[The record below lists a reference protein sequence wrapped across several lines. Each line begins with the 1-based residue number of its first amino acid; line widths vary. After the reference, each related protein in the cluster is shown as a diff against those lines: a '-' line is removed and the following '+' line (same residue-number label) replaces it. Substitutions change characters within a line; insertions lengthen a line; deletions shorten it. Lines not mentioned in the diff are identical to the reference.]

1 MGYGRMYIGIALT
14 VFFIILDAVI
24 YSFRA
29 AIENINIG
37 SVEEKK
43 ESGSKNAAIL
53 LKILET
59 PVKISDTINIVVF
72 ITNIIAGS
80 YILGAFTRII
90 TREMNSNNPW
100 IYIAVAFLMI
110 VIFLVLGVIIPEKFG
125 KRRPEKIAFKYVR
138 IMRVIMVVFSPVAF
152 VTTELSRLI
161 LAICGVKQNA
171 GDDNVT
177 EEEIITMVNE
187 GQEQG
192 VLEAGEAEMITNIF
206 ELGDKKA
213 GDIMIHRSNIVAVD
227 DSITLD
233 EFIQKHIEG
242 KYSRFPVYEG
252 DIDNIVGTIHIRD
265 ALILYRNIP
274 NRKKKIKSIKGLLR
288 KPFMVPD
295 SIDIDELLKDMQE
308 VKIHMGIVVDEYG
321 QTAGIVTL
329 EDIIE
334 EIVGNILDEYDE
346 DEEAVEYAGDDT
358 YVVDGLTEIE
368 DINKLLGIKIESD
381 DFETLNGFLISKLGR
396 IADEN
401 EKEIIEDFG
410 YEFRI
415 LEVTGNVIRKVEITK
430 KENKEEGTQNE

>member
-1 MGYGRMYIGIALT
+1 MGYGRLYTGIALT
-14 VFFIILDAVI
+14 VFFIIIDAVI

-29 AIENINIG
+29 AIENINTGLI
-37 SVEEKK
+37 EEKK
-43 ESGSKNAAIL
+43 ENGSRNAAIL
-53 LKILET
+53 IKILEA
-59 PVKISDTINIVVF
+59 PVKISDTINSVVF

-80 YILGAFTRII
+80 YILGGFTGII
-90 TREMNSNNPW
+90 IHELKSDNPW
-100 IYIAVAFLMI
+100 IYIAVGFIMI
-110 VIFLVLGVIIPEKFG
+110 TLFLVLGVIIPEKIG
-125 KRRPEKIAFKYVR
+125 KRRPEKIALRYVK
-138 IMRVIMVVFSPVAF
+138 IMKSIMILFSPVAF
-152 VTTELSRLI
+152 VTTVLSTLI
-161 LAICGVKQNA
+161 LRIFGVRQNE

-213 GDIMIHRSNIVAVD
+213 CDVMTHRSNIVAVD

-233 EFIQKHIEG
+233 EFIQRHIEG
-242 KYSRFPVYEG
+242 KFSRFPVYED

-274 NRKKKIKSIKGLLR
+274 NRKKKIKCIKGLLR
-288 KPFMVPD
+288 KPYMVPD

-308 VKIHMGIVVDEYG
+308 LKIHMGIVVDEYG
-321 QTAGIVTL
+321 QTTGIVTL

-346 DEEAVEYAGDDT
+346 DEDAVEYAGDDT
-358 YVVDGLTEIE
+358 YVVDGLTEIT
-368 DINKLLGIKIESD
+368 DINKLLGIKVESD

-396 IADEN
+396 IAEEN
-401 EKEIIEDFG
+401 EKEIVNDFG

-430 KENKEEGTQNE
+430 KEEEGSDNE

>member
-1 MGYGRMYIGIALT
+1 
-14 VFFIILDAVI
+14 
-24 YSFRA
+24 
-29 AIENINIG
+29 
-37 SVEEKK
+37 
-43 ESGSKNAAIL
+43 
-53 LKILET
+53 
-59 PVKISDTINIVVF
+59 
-72 ITNIIAGS
+72 
-80 YILGAFTRII
+80 
-90 TREMNSNNPW
+90 
-100 IYIAVAFLMI
+100 
-110 VIFLVLGVIIPEKFG
+110 
-125 KRRPEKIAFKYVR
+125 
-138 IMRVIMVVFSPVAF
+138 
-152 VTTELSRLI
+152 
-161 LAICGVKQNA
+161 
-171 GDDNVT
+171 
-177 EEEIITMVNE
+177 
-187 GQEQG
+187 
-192 VLEAGEAEMITNIF
+192 MITNIF

-368 DINKLLGIKIESD
+368 DINKLLRIKIESD

>member
-1 MGYGRMYIGIALT
+1 MGYGRLYTGIALT
-14 VFFIILDAVI
+14 VFFIIIDAVI

-29 AIENINIG
+29 AIENINTGLI
-37 SVEEKK
+37 EEKK
-43 ESGSKNAAIL
+43 ENGSRNAAIL
-53 LKILET
+53 IKILEA
-59 PVKISDTINIVVF
+59 PVKISDTINSVVF

-80 YILGAFTRII
+80 YILGGFTGII
-90 TREMNSNNPW
+90 IHELKSDNPW
-100 IYIAVAFLMI
+100 IYIAVGFIMI
-110 VIFLVLGVIIPEKFG
+110 TLFLVLGVIIPEKIG
-125 KRRPEKIAFKYVR
+125 KRRPEKIALRYVK
-138 IMRVIMVVFSPVAF
+138 IMKSIMILFSPVAF
-152 VTTELSRLI
+152 VTTVLSTLI
-161 LAICGVKQNA
+161 LRIFGVRQNE

-213 GDIMIHRSNIVAVD
+213 CDVMTHRSNIVAVD

-233 EFIQKHIEG
+233 EFIQRHIEG
-242 KYSRFPVYEG
+242 KFSRFPVYED
-252 DIDNIVGTIHIRD
+252 DIDNIVGAIHIRD

-274 NRKKKIKSIKGLLR
+274 NRKQKIKCIKGLLR
-288 KPFMVPD
+288 KPYMVPD

-308 VKIHMGIVVDEYG
+308 LKIHMGIVVDEYG
-321 QTAGIVTL
+321 QTTGIVTL

-346 DEEAVEYAGDDT
+346 DEDAVEYAGDDT
-358 YVVDGLTEIE
+358 YVVDGLTEIT
-368 DINKLLGIKIESD
+368 DINKLLGIKVESD

-396 IADEN
+396 IAEEN
-401 EKEIIEDFG
+401 EKEIVNDFG

-430 KENKEEGTQNE
+430 KEEEGSDNE

>member
-110 VIFLVLGVIIPEKFG
+110 VIFLVLGVIIPEKSG

-138 IMRVIMVVFSPVAF
+138 IMRVIMVFFSPVAF
-152 VTTELSRLI
+152 ITTEVSRLI
-161 LAICGVKQNA
+161 LAICGVKQKDD
-171 GDDNVT
+171 DDNVT

-187 GQEQG
+187 G
-192 VLEAGEAEMITNIF
+192 
-206 ELGDKKA
+206 
-213 GDIMIHRSNIVAVD
+213 
-227 DSITLD
+227 
-233 EFIQKHIEG
+233 
-242 KYSRFPVYEG
+242 
-252 DIDNIVGTIHIRD
+252 
-265 ALILYRNIP
+265 
-274 NRKKKIKSIKGLLR
+274 
-288 KPFMVPD
+288 
-295 SIDIDELLKDMQE
+295 
-308 VKIHMGIVVDEYG
+308 
-321 QTAGIVTL
+321 
-329 EDIIE
+329 
-334 EIVGNILDEYDE
+334 
-346 DEEAVEYAGDDT
+346 
-358 YVVDGLTEIE
+358 
-368 DINKLLGIKIESD
+368 
-381 DFETLNGFLISKLGR
+381 
-396 IADEN
+396 
-401 EKEIIEDFG
+401 
-410 YEFRI
+410 
-415 LEVTGNVIRKVEITK
+415 
-430 KENKEEGTQNE
+430 

>member
-138 IMRVIMVVFSPVAF
+138 IMRVIMVFFSPVAF
-152 VTTELSRLI
+152 ITTEVSRLI
-161 LAICGVKQNA
+161 LAICGVKQKDD
-171 GDDNVT
+171 DDNVT

-368 DINKLLGIKIESD
+368 DINKLLRIKIESD

>member
-90 TREMNSNNPW
+90 TMEMNSNNPW

-110 VIFLVLGVIIPEKFG
+110 VIFLVLGVIIPEKSG

-138 IMRVIMVVFSPVAF
+138 IMRVIMVFFSPVAF
-152 VTTELSRLI
+152 ITTEVSRLI
-161 LAICGVKQNA
+161 LAICGVKQKDD
-171 GDDNVT
+171 DDNVT

-368 DINKLLGIKIESD
+368 DINKLLGIKIVSD

-410 YEFRI
+410 YEFKI

-430 KENKEEGTQNE
+430 KENKEEGTENE

>member
-1 MGYGRMYIGIALT
+1 MGYGHLYIGIALT
-14 VFFIILDAVI
+14 LFFIIIDAVI

-29 AIENINIG
+29 AIDNINESI
-37 SVEEKK
+37 VEEKAK
-43 ESGSKNAAIL
+43 DGSNGASYL
-53 LKILET
+53 LKLLET
-59 PVKISDTINIVVF
+59 PAKISNTINIVVF
-72 ITNIIAGS
+72 VTNIVAGS

-90 TREMNSNNPW
+90 TREMKNDNPW
-100 IYIAVAFLMI
+100 IYVVVAFVMI
-110 VIFLVLGVIIPEKFG
+110 VVFLVLGVLIPERCG
-125 KRRPEKIAFKYVR
+125 KRRPEIIAFRLVR
-138 IMRVIMVVFSPVAF
+138 IIRVIMVIFSPIAF
-152 VTTELSRLI
+152 LTTGISRII
-161 LAICGVKQNA
+161 LALFGVKQKE
-171 GDDNVT
+171 DEDNVT

-213 GDIMIHRSNIVAVD
+213 GDIMTHRSNIVAVE

-242 KYSRFPVYEG
+242 KFSRFPVFED

-274 NRKKKIKSIKGLLR
+274 NRKKKLKAIKGLLR
-288 KPFMVPD
+288 TPYMVPD

-308 VKIHMGIVVDEYG
+308 LKIHMGIVVDEYG
-321 QTAGIVTL
+321 QTTGLITL

-346 DEEAVEYAGDDT
+346 DEESVEYAGDDT
-358 YVVDGLTEIE
+358 YVVDGLTELG

-401 EKEIIEDFG
+401 EKELIEDFG
-410 YEFRI
+410 FEFKI

-430 KENKEEGTQNE
+430 KDDTKEGTENE

>member
-1 MGYGRMYIGIALT
+1 MGYGRLYTGIALT
-14 VFFIILDAVI
+14 VFFIIIDAVI

-29 AIENINIG
+29 AIENINTGLI
-37 SVEEKK
+37 EEKK
-43 ESGSKNAAIL
+43 ENGSRNAAIL
-53 LKILET
+53 IKILEA
-59 PVKISDTINIVVF
+59 PVKISDTINSVVF

-80 YILGAFTRII
+80 YILGGFTGII
-90 TREMNSNNPW
+90 IHELKSDNPW
-100 IYIAVAFLMI
+100 IYIAVGFIMI
-110 VIFLVLGVIIPEKFG
+110 TLFLVLGVIIPEKIG
-125 KRRPEKIAFKYVR
+125 KRRPEKIALRYVK
-138 IMRVIMVVFSPVAF
+138 IMKSIMILFSPVAF
-152 VTTELSRLI
+152 VTTVLSTLI
-161 LAICGVKQNA
+161 LRIFGVRQNE

-213 GDIMIHRSNIVAVD
+213 CDVMTHRSNIVAVD

-233 EFIQKHIEG
+233 EFIQRHIEG
-242 KYSRFPVYEG
+242 KFSRFPVYEG

-274 NRKKKIKSIKGLLR
+274 NRKKKIKCIKGLLR
-288 KPFMVPD
+288 KPYMVPD

-308 VKIHMGIVVDEYG
+308 LKIHMGIVVDEYG
-321 QTAGIVTL
+321 QTTGIVTL

-346 DEEAVEYAGDDT
+346 DEDAVEYAGDDT
-358 YVVDGLTEIE
+358 YVVDGLTEIT
-368 DINKLLGIKIESD
+368 DINKLLGIKVESD

-396 IADEN
+396 IAEEN
-401 EKEIIEDFG
+401 EKEIVNDFG

-430 KENKEEGTQNE
+430 KEEEGSDNE

>member
-110 VIFLVLGVIIPEKFG
+110 VIFLVLGVIIPEKSG

-138 IMRVIMVVFSPVAF
+138 IMRVIMVFFSPVAF
-152 VTTELSRLI
+152 ITTEVSRLI
-161 LAICGVKQNA
+161 LAICGVKQKDD
-171 GDDNVT
+171 DDNVT

-368 DINKLLGIKIESD
+368 DINKLLGIKIVSD

-410 YEFRI
+410 YEFKI

-430 KENKEEGTQNE
+430 KENKEEGTENE

>member
-138 IMRVIMVVFSPVAF
+138 IMRVIMVFFSPVAF
-152 VTTELSRLI
+152 ITTEVSRLI
-161 LAICGVKQNA
+161 LAICGVKQRDD
-171 GDDNVT
+171 DDNVT

-368 DINKLLGIKIESD
+368 DINKLLRIKIESD

>member
-138 IMRVIMVVFSPVAF
+138 IMRVIMVFFSPVAF
-152 VTTELSRLI
+152 ITTEVSRLI
-161 LAICGVKQNA
+161 LAICGVKQRDD
-171 GDDNVT
+171 DDNVT

-274 NRKKKIKSIKGLLR
+274 NRKKKIKTIKGLLR

-368 DINKLLGIKIESD
+368 DINKLLRIKIESD

>member
-1 MGYGRMYIGIALT
+1 MGYGRLYTGIALT
-14 VFFIILDAVI
+14 VFFIIIDAVI

-29 AIENINIG
+29 AIENINTGLI
-37 SVEEKK
+37 EEKK
-43 ESGSKNAAIL
+43 ENGSRNAAIL
-53 LKILET
+53 IKILEA
-59 PVKISDTINIVVF
+59 PVKISDTINSVVF

-80 YILGAFTRII
+80 YILGGFTGII
-90 TREMNSNNPW
+90 IHELKSDNPW
-100 IYIAVAFLMI
+100 IYIAVGFIMI
-110 VIFLVLGVIIPEKFG
+110 TLFLVLGVIIPEKIG
-125 KRRPEKIAFKYVR
+125 KRRPEKIALRYVK
-138 IMRVIMVVFSPVAF
+138 IMKSIMILFSPVAF
-152 VTTELSRLI
+152 VTTVLSTLI
-161 LAICGVKQNA
+161 LRIFGVRQNE

-213 GDIMIHRSNIVAVD
+213 CDVMTHRSNIVAVD

-233 EFIQKHIEG
+233 EFIQRHIEG
-242 KYSRFPVYEG
+242 KFSRFPVYEG

-274 NRKKKIKSIKGLLR
+274 NRKKKIKCIKGLLR
-288 KPFMVPD
+288 KPYMVPD

-308 VKIHMGIVVDEYG
+308 LKIHMGIVVDEYG
-321 QTAGIVTL
+321 QTTGIVTL

-346 DEEAVEYAGDDT
+346 DEDAVEYAGDDT
-358 YVVDGLTEIE
+358 YVFDGLTEIT
-368 DINKLLGIKIESD
+368 DINKLLGIKVESD

-396 IADEN
+396 IAEEN
-401 EKEIIEDFG
+401 EKEIVNDFG

-430 KENKEEGTQNE
+430 KEEEGSDNE